1 MIDIFNI
8 NNNDFIDLCLNIDN
22 LLKQHRRINIIVDS
36 IQSALK
42 IVGYLDTV
50 LDSDL
55 NKKEYNI
62 DNFSYINLEEDER
75 YIIIELIYLTSF
87 KDCKSLIINAYVT
100 EIEEIEEILYNKNT
114 FILDKHNFKDI
125 K

>member
-75 YIIIELIYLTSF
+75 YIIIELIYLTYF
-87 KDCKSLIINAYVT
+87 KDYKSLIINAYVT